1 MGALG
6 SCSHSS
12 KQLKGMRSSML
23 VALAFM
29 GAVSAQ
35 CLGAVTDRAT
45 TTGSAAGKQK
55 KRIPGE
61 MRVRKKQSGVHN
73 ACNFTALL
81 DKQGGFE
88 IKREGTSGWSHRL
101 AKRLVP

>member
-1 MGALG
+1 MGGLG

-55 KRIPGE
+55 KKDPRRDARAEEAERG
-61 MRVRKKQSGVHN
+61 
-73 ACNFTALL
+73 A
-81 DKQGGFE
+81 
-88 IKREGTSGWSHRL
+88 
-101 AKRLVP
+101 